1 MDRTKKLTLEA
12 LIARKAQREADKAEY
27 KTVFVPSLEGCL
39 TLKKLPAMRFAAMMG
54 RYDSTNFEE
63 NLTFEAE
70 LVYASCPMLQDRSL
84 QEAYGVKD
92 PLDIVLAVLDDDLGA
107 LGTLAE
113 AITGFYGLG
122 ETADAVKN

>member
-1 MDRTKKLTLEA
+1 
-12 LIARKAQREADKAEY
+12 
-27 KTVFVPSLEGCL
+27 
-39 TLKKLPAMRFAAMMG
+39 MRFAAMMG
-54 RYDSTNFEE
+54 KYDSANFEE

-107 LGTLAE
+107 LNTLAE